1 MPYQGP
7 AGMRI
12 VNDIRRL
19 GTQIGQG
26 DLDDGLLK
34 AMVSVA
40 GITTGAFPVVPVN
53 RFIGGIT
60 AMDDDDDVNALSL
73 ILGAPSK

>member
-1 MPYQGP
+1 
-7 AGMRI
+7 
-12 VNDIRRL
+12 
-19 GTQIGQG
+19 
-26 DLDDGLLK
+26 
-34 AMVSVA
+34 MVSVA

-53 RFIGGIT
+53 RFISGIT